1 MLQCL
6 KVAVKSLDTTSDRPP
21 AVLAPKVMSSLAGGL
36 SGFVGLAA
44 LPVELPITTTNILR
58 AIAEIARFEGED
70 FSDRQVQLA
79 CLEVF
84 ALGPHGSQLGTE
96 AGYYATRA
104 ILAKATG
111 DTLTSLVQRGV
122 AEESASLLMR
132 FVAEITARF
141 GLVVS
146 ERIAASA
153 VPVIGALGGA
163 SINWIFT
170 DYFQRLAQGHFA
182 IRRLE
187 RTYGS
192 AAIQA
197 WYAEVV
203 RRMAQKHKR
212 S

>member
-1 MLQCL
+1 M
-6 KVAVKSLDTTSDRPP
+6 
-21 AVLAPKVMSSLAGGL
+21 PKLMSSLAGGL

-44 LPVELPITTTNILR
+44 LPLELPITTTNILR
-58 AIAEIARFEGED
+58 SIAQIARFEGED
-70 FSDRQVQLA
+70 LADRRTQMA

-84 ALGPHGSQLGTE
+84 ALGQHSSQFGSET
-96 AGYYATRA
+96 GYYATRA

-111 DTLTSLVQRGV
+111 DTFASLVQRGV

-163 SINWIFT
+163 SINWVFT
-170 DYFQRLAQGHFA
+170 DYFQQLARGHFA

-187 RTYGS
+187 RLYGVEPV
-192 AAIQA
+192 QA
-197 WYAEVV
+197 WYREVV
-203 RRMAQKHKR
+203 RRMAQKDKG
-212 S
+212 